1 MHKTANKGIFYY
13 IIGDYLAAL
22 LSWLCFFIFRKLQI
36 ENVTHSISRILQD
49 EKIIHG
55 LVLIPIC
62 WLIYYFYDNTY
73 TSLLKKSRLHEIQ
86 QTAKQTLIGGILLFF
101 SLMLN
106 DFIKKYNDYYWL
118 FVGFLAF
125 HFFTTILLR
134 LLILGIV
141 KNRISNGRLTIPT
154 LLIGNFENCQK
165 IEQEIEHSKVKL
177 HYKIQ
182 EKIIIDNA
190 NLDSITPKNKDFEN
204 VILAFGTTSAQHF
217 EKIIFHF
224 LNQGISVQ
232 LLPDELD
239 ILSGKF
245 KTTSVFG
252 SPLLEIP
259 TTLLK
264 PWEKTS
270 KRAADITLSFL
281 GLFFLLPFLVFIAI
295 RVKLSSKGN
304 IFFMQERVGLNGNIF
319 RIIKFRSMVE
329 DAENGTP
336 RLSSEHDERIT
347 PFGRTMRKYRIDE
360 LPQLWN
366 VLIGDM
372 SLVGPRPERQFF
384 IDQIIQTAPQYQ
396 LLQRVKPGI
405 TSLGMVKFGYAS
417 NLTEM
422 LQRMRYDLL
431 YIENISLQMDIK
443 IMIYTVII
451 LWKGKGK

>member
-1 MHKTANKGIFYY
+1 
-13 IIGDYLAAL
+13 
-22 LSWLCFFIFRKLQI
+22 
-36 ENVTHSISRILQD
+36 
-49 EKIIHG
+49 
-55 LVLIPIC
+55 
-62 WLIYYFYDNTY
+62 
-73 TSLLKKSRLHEIQ
+73 
-86 QTAKQTLIGGILLFF
+86 
-101 SLMLN
+101 
-106 DFIKKYNDYYWL
+106 
-118 FVGFLAF
+118 LAF

-165 IEQEIEHSKVKL
+165 VEQEIEHSKVKL